1 MNQARVLGEWRYS
14 ALRMPI
20 HKIYALDVKR
30 AHSTAVQL
38 VAPRTSLPDSD
49 KVPLSFPLIHTT
61 PLIREQHFGI
71 AEGKLWLLDR
81 YRKKKQQQQRRRASA
96 YDDDDDERLLDSD
109 EEVEGYD
116 TIRNRHDRFASGESL
131 DDLAL
136 RAEDAVER
144 LVWPHLDDAVAIATT
159 IQIPVPVRIRMG
171 SRLRSRSMVDH
182 GKMERSTSTSE
193 ADSGTMSLSSAMGCA
208 SPRWSLPYSG
218 GLRMPEQQI
227 QRTCQYWLDA
237 STHSS
242 PGE

>member
-1 MNQARVLGEWRYS
+1 MNQAPVLGEWRYS

-20 HKIYALDVKR
+20 HMTYALDLKH

-38 VAPRTSLPDSD
+38 VAQRTSLPDSD

-96 YDDDDDERLLDSD
+96 YDGDDEKLLDSD

-116 TIRNRHDRFASGESL
+116 TIRNRHDRFTSGESL

-144 LVWPHLDDAVAIATT
+144 LVWPHLDDAVAVATIT
-159 IQIPVPVRIRMG
+159 QIPVPVRIRMG
-171 SRLRSRSMVDH
+171 WRSTSMVAH
-182 GKMERSTSTSE
+182 GKMERSTSKSE
-193 ADSGTMSLSSAMGCA
+193 ADSG
-208 SPRWSLPYSG
+208 
-218 GLRMPEQQI
+218 E
-227 QRTCQYWLDA
+227 
-237 STHSS
+237 
-242 PGE
+242 